1 MTAMPARLHLV
12 RHGEVDNPE
21 RILYGR
27 LPGYPL
33 TERGHRMAAMAA
45 ESVDR
50 PIARVY
56 ASPLQRAQQSAAPW
70 AERADVEL
78 RTEHRIIE
86 PTNAFE
92 GKTLSSIR
100 GLRDPAMLRLVW
112 NPFLPTWGE
121 PYRAIA
127 ARVEAAMT
135 DALDELA
142 ESGDAG
148 DVVFVSH
155 QAPIW
160 ITHRHLARTRLW
172 HDPRTRRCALSSI
185 TTFER
190 RGAQLVEVG
199 YDDPAASIDAVDL
212 GAV

>member
-1 MTAMPARLHLV
+1 MPARLHLV

-45 ESVDR
+45 ESLDR
-50 PIARVY
+50 PVARVY
-56 ASPLQRAQQSAAPW
+56 ASPLERAQQSAAPW
-70 AERADVEL
+70 VERAGVDL

-92 GKTLSSIR
+92 GKALATIR
-100 GLRDPAMLRLVW
+100 AMRDPAMLRLVW

-135 DALDELA
+135 DALDEVA
-142 ESGDAG
+142 ESGDEG
-148 DVVFVSH
+148 DVVLVSH

-160 ITHRHLARTRLW
+160 ITHRHLAGQRLW
-172 HDPRTRRCALSSI
+172 HDPRARRCALSSI

-190 RGAQLVEVG
+190 VGGRLTEVG
-199 YDDPAASIDAVDL
+199 YADPAASIDAIDL

>member
-1 MTAMPARLHLV
+1 MSARLHLV

-50 PIARVY
+50 RVARVY
-56 ASPLQRAQQSAAPW
+56 ASPLVRAQQSAQPW
-70 AERADVEL
+70 VERAGVAL

-92 GKTLSSIR
+92 GTSLARIR
-100 GLRDPAMLRLVW
+100 AMRDPKVLRLVW
-112 NPFLPTWGE
+112 NPFLPSWGE
-121 PYRAIA
+121 PYKAIA

-135 DALDELA
+135 DALDELE

-160 ITHRHLARTRLW
+160 ITHRHLAGERLW
-172 HDPRTRRCALSSI
+172 HDPRGRRCALSSI
-185 TTFER
+185 TSFER
-190 RGAQLVEVG
+190 VGGRLVEVA
-199 YDDPAASIDAVDL
+199 YDDPAASLDAIDL

>member
-1 MTAMPARLHLV
+1 MAAMPARLHLV

-27 LPGYPL
+27 LDGYPL

-45 ESVDR
+45 ESLDR
-50 PIARVY
+50 PVARVY
-56 ASPLQRAQQSAAPW
+56 ASPLERAQQSAAPW
-70 AERADVEL
+70 ARRAGVDL
-78 RTEHRIIE
+78 RTEHRVIE

-92 GKTLSSIR
+92 GKPLASIR
-100 GLRDPAMLRLVW
+100 AMRDPRMLRLVW

-135 DALDELA
+135 DALDEVD
-142 ESGDAG
+142 ESGDEG
-148 DVVFVSH
+148 DVVVVSH

-160 ITHRHLARTRLW
+160 ITHRHLAGERLW
-172 HDPRTRRCALSSI
+172 HDPRGRRCALSSI

-190 RGAQLVEVG
+190 VDGRLVEVG
-199 YDDPAASIDAVDL
+199 YADPAASIDAIDL

>member
-1 MTAMPARLHLV
+1 MTAMSARLHLV

-33 TERGHRMAAMAA
+33 TERGHRMAGMAA

-56 ASPLQRAQQSAAPW
+56 ASPLVRAQQSAQPW
-70 AERADVEL
+70 VERAGVAL

-86 PTNAFE
+86 PVNAFE
-92 GKTLSSIR
+92 GKTLASIR
-100 GLRDPAMLRLVW
+100 ALRDPRMLRLVW

-142 ESGDAG
+142 ESGDEG

-160 ITHRHLARTRLW
+160 ITRRHLAGQRLW
-172 HDPRTRRCALSSI
+172 HDPRARRCALSSI
-185 TTFER
+185 TSFER
-190 RGAQLVEVG
+190 HGAHLVEVG

>member
-1 MTAMPARLHLV
+1 MAAMPARLHLV

-27 LPGYPL
+27 LDGYPL

-45 ESVDR
+45 ESLDR
-50 PIARVY
+50 PVARVY
-56 ASPLQRAQQSAAPW
+56 ASPLERAQQSAAPW
-70 AERADVEL
+70 ARRAGVDL
-78 RTEHRIIE
+78 RTEHRVIE

-92 GKTLSSIR
+92 GTPLASIR
-100 GLRDPAMLRLVW
+100 AMRDPRMLRLVW

-135 DALDELA
+135 DALDEVD
-142 ESGDAG
+142 ESGDEG
-148 DVVFVSH
+148 DVVVVSH

-160 ITHRHLARTRLW
+160 ITHRHLAGERLW
-172 HDPRTRRCALSSI
+172 HDPRGRRCALSSI

-190 RGAQLVEVG
+190 VDGRLVEVG
-199 YDDPAASIDAVDL
+199 YADPAASIDAIDL